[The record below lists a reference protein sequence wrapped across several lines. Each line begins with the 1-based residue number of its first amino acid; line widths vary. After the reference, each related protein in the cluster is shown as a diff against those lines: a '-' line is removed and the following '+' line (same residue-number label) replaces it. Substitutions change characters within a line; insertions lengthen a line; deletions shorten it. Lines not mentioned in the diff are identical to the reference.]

1 MNISKA
7 FNAFNAR
14 RKAISEG
21 SNEERLYFGSYF
33 VGFVILVLHVLCIVF
48 EVPKL
53 NETKNTYIAPGA
65 SEKDIME
72 VKRKDEEDIKNK
84 KNYTISI
91 IAISS
96 IMIFLILGGAVN
108 AKFFHSDSSGI
119 IYRVFVGI
127 GVVGLII
134 NVVLVWLKDNLYPN
148 L

>member
-1 MNISKA
+1 MNISSTLKA
-7 FNAFNAR
+7 LNDK
-14 RKAISEG
+14 RKAISKD

-33 VGFVILVLHVLCIVF
+33 FGFVILVLHVLCIVF

-65 SEKDIME
+65 NEEWIIQ
-72 VKRKDEEDIKNK
+72 VKQKDEEDTKNK

-96 IMIFLILGGAVN
+96 IMIFLIFVGAVL
-108 AKFFHSDSSGI
+108 AKFFHSGTSKI
-119 IYRVFVGI
+119 LYWVFVGI

-134 NVVLVWLKDNLYPN
+134 NAVLAPLKDSLYPN
-148 L
+148 

>member
-1 MNISKA
+1 MNILNTLKA
-7 FNAFNAR
+7 FNDK

-21 SNEERLYFGSYF
+21 SNHERLHFGSYF
-33 VGFVILVLHVLCIVF
+33 FGFVILVLHVLCIVF

-65 SEKDIME
+65 NEEWIMK
-72 VKRKDEEDIKNK
+72 VKQKDEEDTKNK

-96 IMIFLILGGAVN
+96 IMIFLIFVGAVL
-108 AKFFHSDSSGI
+108 AKFFDSGTSVI
-119 IYRVFVGI
+119 LYWVFVGI

-134 NVVLVWLKDNLYPN
+134 IAVLAPLKDKLYPN
-148 L
+148 